1 MVDGIPGT
9 AAPDAECPDCPE
21 RLRLMRNGRNGMM
34 LDEMALRRN
43 RRERWLT
50 WLVEKTRCVLNCG
63 TKQAFVRQD
72 VAEEDYSEI
81 LVRRSSESP

>member
-50 WLVEKTRCVLNCG
+50 WLVEKTRCVLKCG
-63 TKQAFVRQD
+63 TK
-72 VAEEDYSEI
+72 
-81 LVRRSSESP
+81 